1 MRYQALDGWRG
12 VTAILVAIFHL
23 NVYDHFHSFG
33 LVKHAF
39 YYVDFFFVL
48 SGFVISAT
56 YERKIVDNESLILFI
71 VRRISRIYPLH
82 LTILS
87 AFVAVE
93 LAKTLAYSLGASFRL
108 PPFEEPN
115 DLTSVITSILLLKS
129 FGIHRDLT
137 WNFPSWS
144 ISSEFYVYIVFGLLV
159 SLTSMIAKRWRYTLF
174 AATLALGAVILML
187 FSPRGI
193 DATYDF
199 GFFRCLYGF
208 FCGVFVW
215 KFYQSRPVRSLPF
228 ASIWEIAI
236 LIAASSFVIY
246 VDPHGKLS
254 FTAPLLLSIM
264 VYIFAFQGGI
274 VSRILILKPFQI
286 LGKISYSIYLVHAFI
301 VINIIDRAASLF
313 QKVFSIQ
320 IMQAASGTDESG
332 FIAGETV
339 INLGTA
345 FQGDLLCVAYIL
357 LVVGVSYCTFTYIEM
372 PWQSRLNRGYIS
384 AMARSRVIPAAV
396 FSKSGP

>member
-12 VTAILVAIFHL
+12 VTAILVAIYHL

-33 LVKHAF
+33 LVQHAF

-56 YERKIVDNESLILFI
+56 YERKVVDNESLRLFI
-71 VRRISRIYPLH
+71 VRRIGRIYPLH
-82 LTILS
+82 LAVFS
-87 AFVAVE
+87 AFVALE
-93 LAKTLAYSLGASFRL
+93 LAKMLAYSLGAGFRL

-115 DLTSVITSILLLKS
+115 GLTSVITSIFLLQS
-129 FGIHRDLT
+129 FGIHSDLT

-144 ISSEFYVYIVFGLLV
+144 ISSEFYVYIVFGLLLA
-159 SLTSMIAKRWRYTLF
+159 LTSRTSKRWRYTLF

-215 KFYQSRPVRSLPF
+215 KFYQSRTVRSLPL

-246 VDPHGKLS
+246 VDPHGRFS

-264 VYIFAFQGGI
+264 VYIFALQGGI

-286 LGKISYSIYLVHAFI
+286 LGKISYSIYLIHAFI
-301 VINIIDRAASLF
+301 VIDIIDRAASLF
-313 QKVFSIQ
+313 QKVFGIQ
-320 IMQAASGTDESG
+320 IIQAASGTDGSG
-332 FIAGETV
+332 FTAGETV

-345 FQGDLLCVAYIL
+345 VQGDLLCVAYLL

-372 PWQSRLNRGYIS
+372 PWQSKLNRGYLS
-384 AMARSRVIPAAV
+384 AMTRFRVTPAAV
-396 FSKSGP
+396 VSKSGS